1 MKLLEIAMSQYGVQ
15 EIPGKQ
21 HNPAIVNYSKEI
33 GYGGIIDDETAWCSI
48 FMNWV
53 ALKAGLERS
62 KKLNARSWLKVGEKV
77 TEPRQG
83 DVVIFW
89 REKKDSWKGHVG
101 IYISHNLRGDSVY
114 CLGGNQGNMV
124 KIETYSVSRI
134 LGYRRLGNC

>member
-15 EIPGKQ
+15 EIQGLE
-21 HNPAIVNYSKEI
+21 HNPVIVNYSKEI

-53 ALKAGLERS
+53 AMKAGLKRSER
-62 KKLNARSWLKVGEKV
+62 LNARSWLKVGKEV
-77 TEPRQG
+77 TEPQQG

-89 REKKDSWKGHVG
+89 RQDPNSWKGHVG

-124 KIETYSVSRI
+124 QINSYTASRI
-134 LGYRRLGNC
+134 LGYRRLGV